1 MRRLIPVLLFV
12 GGLEL
17 LLPRAA
23 SADITGFLGFSPTP
37 SSRGLR
43 GVGFGMNLLIVG
55 FELEY
60 AHVSEDP
67 LEAAPSL
74 RTGMVNGL
82 LQTPTSKTQFY
93 VTAGG
98 GFFRETLD
106 DASHTG
112 FATNIG
118 GGVKLG
124 LVGPLRLRLDYR
136 VFTLNGSSFHRNPQ
150 RFYAG
155 ANLSF

>member
-1 MRRLIPVLLFV
+1 MRRLLVVLLLFAAV
-12 GGLEL
+12 EGLA
-17 LLPRAA
+17 PRAA
-23 SADITGFLGFSPTP
+23 CADLTGFLGFSPTP
-37 SSRGLR
+37 SSRAAR
-43 GVGFGMNLLIVG
+43 GVGFGVNLLVVG

-67 LEAAPSL
+67 LHAAPSL

-82 LQTPTSKTQFY
+82 VQTPTRTQFY

-98 GFFRETLD
+98 GFFRENLSD
-106 DASHTG
+106 VSHTNFG
-112 FATNIG
+112 TNIG
-118 GGVKLG
+118 GGMKLP

-136 VFTLNGSSFHRNPQ
+136 VFSLRGSTRYRNPH

-155 ANLSF
+155 ANLTF